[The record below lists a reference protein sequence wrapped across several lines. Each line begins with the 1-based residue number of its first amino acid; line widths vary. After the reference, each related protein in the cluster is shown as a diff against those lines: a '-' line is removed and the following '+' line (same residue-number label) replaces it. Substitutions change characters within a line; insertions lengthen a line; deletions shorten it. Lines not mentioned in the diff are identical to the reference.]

1 MSMSIQIPLTSVS
14 DAEKKRY
21 GLQMRVYRARTQMPG
36 HVPLRVF
43 RHPGECVEVE
53 EVLKGVGV

>member
-1 MSMSIQIPLTSVS
+1 MSMSIPIPLTGMS
-14 DAEKKRY
+14 DAEKKQY

-43 RHPGECVEVE
+43 RHPGECVEVL
-53 EVLKGVGV
+53 EVLRGVGL

>member
-1 MSMSIQIPLTSVS
+1 MSLSLPGLS
-14 DAEKKRY
+14 DAEKKKN

-43 RHPGECVEVE
+43 RDPKECIEVE
-53 EVLKGVGV
+53 EVLKSVEQPV